1 MRRLLTYTWPGN
13 VRELF
18 HAIERMMVLSD
29 GEMLVESDLPDEILE
44 AGAGSTTPRE
54 LPTGLTMDE
63 LEKLAIIKA
72 LDACDGNRTHAAQ
85 RLNIS
90 VRTLQR
96 KLQQYEMERPAL
108 PESMMPV
115 PMTSPPA

>member
-1 MRRLLTYTWPGN
+1 
-13 VRELF
+13 
-18 HAIERMMVLSD
+18 
-29 GEMLVESDLPDEILE
+29 
-44 AGAGSTTPRE
+44 
-54 LPTGLTMDE
+54 MDE

-96 KLQQYEMERPAL
+96 KLQQYEETDRPIP
-108 PESMMPV
+108 PEGAAV
-115 PMTSPPA
+115 VATPATASTTQS